1 MDPGGINRME
11 RIIIRIGFGWNTKGK
26 GKHWNEQ
33 MVKMYQAKCY
43 PTQNR
48 INRLK

>member
-1 MDPGGINRME
+1 MR
-11 RIIIRIGFGWNTKGK
+11 IRIGFGLNTKGK
-26 GKHWNEQ
+26 GKHWNGQ

-48 INRLK
+48 MNKLEWIEINKINN